1 MDSMFSASK
10 ERIVH
15 SKEFYDVTR
24 HREVEALRSVDTEAV
39 PRKRSTWNISKGVS
53 GGTDKGIRLLWK
65 PTLSENV
72 KGAILNCTCTNYGSF
87 TGVRDNKVSQMQTP
101 KSPGSQRDALR

>member
-1 MDSMFSASK
+1 MGNVFSASK

-15 SKEFYDVTR
+15 SKEFYGVTR

-39 PRKRSTWNISKGVS
+39 PRKRSARDISTGVP
-53 GGTDKGIRLLWK
+53 GGIDKGIRLLWK
-65 PTLSENV
+65 PALSENV
-72 KGAILNCTCTNYGSF
+72 KGAILNCTCMNYGSF